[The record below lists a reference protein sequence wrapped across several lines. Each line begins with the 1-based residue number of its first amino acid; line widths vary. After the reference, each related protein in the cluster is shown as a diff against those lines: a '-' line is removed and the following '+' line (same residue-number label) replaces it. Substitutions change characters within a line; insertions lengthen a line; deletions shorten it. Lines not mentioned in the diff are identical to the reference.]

1 MARQTVAKTVPAGPR
16 PLSAATAV
24 TVTAADA
31 TNKEQFVITER
42 DILVIWNSHAS
53 TTYTYT
59 ITGTADTLGR
69 TVDIGPTNLLA
80 QAFVA
85 IRPGY
90 EGFAQATTNYLFFE
104 ASNAAVKYFVL
115 SF

>member
-1 MARQTVAKTVPAGPR
+1 MARQTIAKTTPAGPR

-24 TVTAADA
+24 TWTAADA

-42 DILVIWNSHAS
+42 DILVIWNTHAS

-59 ITGTADTLGR
+59 ITGVADTMGR
-69 TVDIGPTNLLA
+69 TVDIGPTNLIA
-80 QAFVA
+80 GAMVA
-85 IRPGY
+85 LRPGL
-90 EGFAQATTNYLFFE
+90 EGFAQATTNYLYFE
-104 ASNAAVKYFVL
+104 ANNAAIKYAVL